1 MEELSDRLKAS
12 RRFETM
18 MGKTHDELMELGRQP
33 QQQIL
38 NKKNS
43 KILGHFKYDSK
54 TQTEKFIY
62 TPRYRL
68 TIFVNKTRSKVQ
80 NYFNKNQIKTL
91 IN

>member
-43 KILGHFKYDSK
+43 KILGHFKYNFK
-54 TQTEKFIY
+54 TQTEKFVY
-62 TPRYRL
+62 APRYRL
-68 TIFVNKTRSKVQ
+68 IRFVNQTRSRVY
-80 NYFNKNQIKTL
+80 NYFSKNQIKTL